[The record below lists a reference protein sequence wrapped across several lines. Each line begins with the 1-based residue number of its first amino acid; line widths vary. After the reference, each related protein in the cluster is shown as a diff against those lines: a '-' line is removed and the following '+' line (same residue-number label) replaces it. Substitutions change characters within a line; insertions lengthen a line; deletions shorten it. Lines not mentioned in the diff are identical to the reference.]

1 MAVQTMQGSYRS
13 PLFIDAIRTINR
25 KGMLDFFYDIWRK
38 HGDLTRVQIGNMV
51 SYLAVHPDHV
61 HHINVAAERRAN
73 YDKAA
78 SYDAVRRLML
88 GNGLV
93 TSVGDVW
100 KRQRRLLSPFFTPR
114 GIEQYIPI
122 FISEAEKL
130 RVRWEKFAA
139 QGEPIEMITEMM
151 RLTSIIILRTLF
163 STTSDEEVHS
173 TAHDV
178 DFLIAFTSNF
188 LLKPLRAPLWVPT
201 KQNTEYHQVRARIN
215 TYINSLIA
223 KRRAMPVDEYPN
235 DMLSK
240 LMLARDEETGE
251 GMSDELIR
259 DEAVTMFFA
268 GHETTARALAFTWY
282 ALAGEPEVSAKLHA
296 EIDSTIGTA
305 TPTVEALKRM
315 PYTLQTVK
323 ETLRLYPS
331 APMYVR
337 DVVTD
342 DVLDGITI
350 KRGTRMMLMPYCTHR
365 HPDFWDEPERYNPD
379 RFAPEQ
385 EAARHPYAFHPFAT
399 GQRICAGN
407 NFALLEMHILL
418 GMLAAQFAPRRKAG
432 HQPQLEMAGTLGSRN
447 GIWMH
452 IEQR

>member
-1 MAVQTMQGSYRS
+1 MAVQTTPTTGYYRS
-13 PLFIDAIRTINR
+13 PLFIDAFRKLRR
-25 KGMLDFFYDIWRK
+25 KGILNFFHDIWRE
-38 HGDLTRVQIGNMV
+38 HGDLTRIQIGNV
-51 SYLAVHPDHV
+51 VTYLAIHPDHV
-61 HHINVAAERRAN
+61 HHITVEHRAN
-73 YDKAA
+73 YDKGA
-78 SYDAVRRLML
+78 SYDIVRRFML
-88 GNGLV
+88 GDGLV
-93 TSVGDVW
+93 TSVGDLW

-130 RVRWEKFAA
+130 RARWEKFAA
-139 QGEPIEMITEMM
+139 QGEPIEMLEEMM
-151 RLTSIIILRTLF
+151 RLTAIIILRTLF
-163 STTSDEEVHS
+163 STATDKEMRD

-178 DFLIAFTSNF
+178 DFLIAYVSNQ
-188 LLKPLRAPLWVPT
+188 LNPLHMPVWAPT
-201 KQNTEYHQVRARIN
+201 KRNREYHHVRARIN
-215 TYINSLIA
+215 AYIDSLIEA
-223 KRRAMPVDEYPN
+223 RRAMPVDEYPN

-251 GMSDELIR
+251 GMSNELIR
-259 DEAVTMFFA
+259 DEAITMFFA

-282 ALAGEPEVSAKLHA
+282 ALAGAPEVSAKLHA
-296 EIDSTIGTA
+296 EIDSTIGTG

-337 DVVTD
+337 DAVVDT
-342 DVLDGITI
+342 VLDGMPI
-350 KRGTRMMLMPYCTHR
+350 KRGTRVMLMPYCTHR
-365 HPDFWDEPERYNPD
+365 HPEFWQAPDRYDPD
-379 RFAPEQ
+379 RFTPER
-385 EAARHPYAFHPFAT
+385 EAAQHPYAFHPFAA

-432 HQPQLEMAGTLGSRN
+432 HEIQLELAGTLGSRN

-452 IEQR
+452 IAQR